1 MNSTEASAVSQNWL
15 DALLQHADPSAAG
28 GVVLRMSY
36 QNEVLIVC
44 CRLRPR
50 DISHKGRDVSSV
62 SWPNPGTN
70 YYMLLS
76 EFFLFAIRISL
87 PLFFFF
93 FRLLQHCK
101 TIAASRT
108 TDKLR
113 FSFCWCDLYCMSWIY
128 QKTQFSESKYHPLLI
143 AAIAVFGMQFLIQL
157 QPKWK

>member
-1 MNSTEASAVSQNWL
+1 MGSASWQWDAQEPPDMNSTEASAVSQNWL
-15 DALLQHADPSAAG
+15 DTLLQHADPSAAG

-108 TDKLR
+108 TDSCVSVFADVIFTVCLEYIRKHSSVSLNTIHFSLLR
-113 FSFCWCDLYCMSWIY
+113 
-128 QKTQFSESKYHPLLI
+128 
-143 AAIAVFGMQFLIQL
+143 
-157 QPKWK
+157 